1 MYIEVARINDDLARS
16 TTPGY
21 KTKMAKMPP
30 VSIRFD
36 PEVKA
41 ILDQH
46 TAEQERSIGWV
57 VNKALRAHFGIDKP
71 KVKPK
76 S

>member
-1 MYIEVARINDDLARS
+1 MRLQNR
-16 TTPGY
+16 
-21 KTKMAKMPP
+21 MAKMPP

-41 ILDQH
+41 ILDQQ
-46 TAEQERSIGWV
+46 TAEQERSIGWI

-71 KVKPK
+71 AARPGK
-76 S
+76 SK